1 MMNMPEP
8 KKKVPRRSV
17 LREASLKSS
26 RAKSP
31 PAEKSSPLHWILAT
45 SLGLL
50 FVIWLFWHFT
60 LWYEQKVSEPTS
72 IALHVVAG
80 ISLIWG
86 IAKGRILQLGKG
98 IFAQLESS
106 RSGWL
111 LLAVANLLAIFLILT
126 SASIYVVLRQEA
138 KNDQKEAR
146 TERFE
151 IEIREQDKPLW
162 APVELNA
169 EEPLFFRFYLRPPFQ
184 SQRLVLHILYPD
196 VYKPVDKSRW
206 IGSVRFQVPPPSGL
220 KDYYVIRVIP
230 GLGLY
235 PALPSPDFPKP
246 SLYSLTVRAG
256 SKAYEIPDLRRRVIY
271 LGPNKENL
279 KLFLQQDNGAWG
291 AELERYLRDKM
302 GETESIG
309 SHPLLVNPPIY
320 QAIEITTG
328 NRLTFELAYTS
339 RDGLNKTR
347 TVIKLHEVTSPG
359 ITNLFLENVPDK

>member
-1 MMNMPEP
+1 M
-8 KKKVPRRSV
+8 KAPRRSL
-17 LREASLKSS
+17 LREPSLKPPKV
-26 RAKSP
+26 KSP
-31 PAEKSSPLHWILAT
+31 PAEKSPTFHWILAT

-60 LWYEQKVSEPTS
+60 PWYQQKAGEPAS
-72 IALHVVAG
+72 IALHVVAA

-86 IAKGRILQLGKG
+86 IVKGRILQLGKG
-98 IFAQLESS
+98 ILAQLESS

-111 LLAVANLLAIFLILT
+111 LLVVANLLAIVLILT
-126 SASIYVVLRQEA
+126 SASIYVVMRQEG
-138 KNDQKEAR
+138 KDDQKKAS

-151 IEIREQDKPLW
+151 IEIREQGKPLW

-169 EEPLFFRFYLRPPFQ
+169 EDPLFFRFYLRPPFQ
-184 SQRLVLHILYPD
+184 SQRLVLHIRHPD
-196 VYKPVDKSRW
+196 VYQPVAKSRW

-235 PALPSPDFPKP
+235 PALPAPDFPKL

-256 SKAYEIPDLRRRVIY
+256 AKAYEIPDLRRRVIY
-271 LGPNKENL
+271 LGLNKENL
-279 KLFLQQDNGAWG
+279 ELFLWQDKAAWE

-302 GETESIG
+302 GETGDIG

-320 QAIEITTG
+320 QAIEITAG

-347 TVIKLHEVTSPG
+347 TVVKLHEVTSPG
-359 ITNLFLENVPDK
+359 IANLFLENIPDKRP